1 MLKTIGP
8 EDFDAVYAIMEEAFP
23 VSERRPYHGQ
33 RKLLEEEAY
42 TLYGYEKG
50 GELAA
55 FMALWELEP
64 FIFTEHFAVSPAF
77 RNQGMG
83 ETILGETFKVLHKP
97 LILEVEEP
105 EVSEMARRRVG
116 FYERNGFHLTE
127 VAYDQ
132 PVLTPG
138 GEIVPLRVM
147 SWPEPLS
154 VADFQAARKEFFQR
168 VYGQKK

>member
-55 FMALWELEP
+55 FMA
-64 FIFTEHFAVSPAF
+64 
-77 RNQGMG
+77 
-83 ETILGETFKVLHKP
+83 
-97 LILEVEEP
+97 
-105 EVSEMARRRVG
+105 
-116 FYERNGFHLTE
+116 
-127 VAYDQ
+127 
-132 PVLTPG
+132 
-138 GEIVPLRVM
+138 
-147 SWPEPLS
+147 
-154 VADFQAARKEFFQR
+154 
-168 VYGQKK
+168 